1 MPKVARKEPDVTDV
15 IIPCRSIHVCHHFIK
30 LTHAESD
37 VWPQH
42 LVSARRS
49 TDDSAVH
56 MRLGKWQHQ
65 RYPHS
70 KLANNQLQLQTLHQI
85 Q

>member
-15 IIPCRSIHVCHHFIK
+15 VIPCRSIHVCHHFIK

-56 MRLGKWQHQ
+56 M
-65 RYPHS
+65 
-70 KLANNQLQLQTLHQI
+70 
-85 Q
+85 